1 VRLILSDGS
10 QKGVVSIEEA
20 LKIAYE
26 EGYDL
31 VEIAPNA
38 TPPVCKIMDYSKF
51 KFEKSKKEKE
61 AKKKQK
67 QHQIDIKEIKFR
79 PKIEE
84 HDYGVKLKHI
94 KRFLEDGDKVKVVV
108 RYRGREMMFID
119 QGLELLNKLVS
130 DLEDLCV
137 VEKKP
142 EMQGRQQTMV
152 LGPKSN

>member
-1 VRLILSDGS
+1 VRLILPDGS
-10 QKGVVSIEEA
+10 QKGIVSLKEA
-20 LKIAYE
+20 LEIAEE

-31 VEIAPNA
+31 VEIAPQA
-38 TPPVCKIMDYSKF
+38 KPPVCKIMDYSKF

-94 KRFLEDGDKVKVVV
+94 RRFLEEGNKVKIVV
-108 RYRGREMMFID
+108 RYRGREMMFMD
-119 QGLELLNKLVS
+119 QGLELLDKLVS

-152 LGPKSN
+152 LGPKAN

>member
-1 VRLILSDGS
+1 VRLILSDGT
-10 QKGVVSIEEA
+10 QKGVVSIDEA
-20 LKIAYE
+20 LKIAFD

-31 VEIAPNA
+31 VEIAPSA
-38 TPPVCKIMDYSKF
+38 VPPVCKVMDFSKF

-94 KRFLEDGDKVKVVV
+94 KKFLESGNKVKVVV

>member
-1 VRLILSDGS
+1 MRLILSDGT
-10 QKGVVSIEEA
+10 QKGVVSIDEA
-20 LKIAYE
+20 LKIAFD

-31 VEIAPNA
+31 VEIAPSA
-38 TPPVCKIMDYSKF
+38 VPPVCKVMDFSKF

-94 KRFLEDGDKVKVVV
+94 KKFLESGNKVKVVV

>member
-1 VRLILSDGS
+1 VRLILPDGS
-10 QKGVVSIEEA
+10 QKGIVSLKEA
-20 LKIAYE
+20 LEIAEE

-31 VEIAPNA
+31 VEIAPQA
-38 TPPVCKIMDYSKF
+38 KPPVCKIMDYSKF

-94 KRFLEDGDKVKVVV
+94 GRFLEEGNKVKIVV
-108 RYRGREMMFID
+108 RYRGREMMFMD
-119 QGLELLNKLVS
+119 QGLELLDKLVS

-152 LGPKSN
+152 LGPKAN

>member
-1 VRLILSDGS
+1 MTIS
-10 QKGVVSIEEA
+10 EA
-20 LKIAYE
+20 LKIAEE

-31 VEIAPNA
+31 VEIAPQA
-38 TPPVCKIMDYSKF
+38 KPPVCKVMDYSKF

-94 KRFLEDGDKVKVVV
+94 RRFLEDGDKVKVVV
-108 RYRGREMMFID
+108 RYRGREMMFMD

-152 LGPKSN
+152 LAPKAN